1 MLKGYP
7 IQHTTTIPTNLGAGT
22 NESEI
27 YFADWNDV
35 VIGEQENMKVDFSHE
50 ATYKDSGGNLVS
62 AFSRNQ
68 SVVRVVAEHDI
79 GFRHLEGLV
88 LGTAVTW

>member
-1 MLKGYP
+1 
-7 IQHTTTIPTNLGAGT
+7 
-22 NESEI
+22 
-27 YFADWNDV
+27 
-35 VIGEQENMKVDFSHE
+35 VIGEQENMKVDFSRE
-50 ATYKDSGGNLVS
+50 ATYKDAGGNLVS

-88 LGTAVTW
+88 LGTGVTW